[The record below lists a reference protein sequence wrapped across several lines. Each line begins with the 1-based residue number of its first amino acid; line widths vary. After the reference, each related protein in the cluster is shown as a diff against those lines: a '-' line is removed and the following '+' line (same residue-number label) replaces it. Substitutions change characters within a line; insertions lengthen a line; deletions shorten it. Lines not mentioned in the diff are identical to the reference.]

1 MCARQAVADKGGT
14 MTTPTAA
21 GQRPRGKATKAQLRL
36 RGMKRLRTTRGLVQL
51 AFAAL
56 IVTVGVRHQL
66 LKSEAPSV
74 DALCPFGGVET
85 VITWITTGQL
95 ISKIHPSNLILGLAV
110 LVATLLVGNAF
121 CGWVCPF
128 GAVQDALS
136 WLRRTLHLPTVTL
149 PATVDRVLRWG
160 RFVVLAIVLY
170 ASVSTANLWF
180 AGYDPYLTLF
190 SLHWLF
196 AFDAATMW
204 LPLAILALIL
214 AASVVIDRFW
224 CRYLCPLGGV
234 VAVVGHASVFRIR
247 RSATACTDCTLCD
260 RPCPVGIVPSKAAP
274 LASTD
279 CIGCMDCVATCPVK
293 GALSLDGPIALGMP
307 LRKDAAAASAPR
319 RFDTLV
325 PS

>member
-1 MCARQAVADKGGT
+1 MTPPTSAGRRPGGQ
-14 MTTPTAA
+14 P
-21 GQRPRGKATKAQLRL
+21 TKAVLRR
-36 RGMKRLRTTRGLVQL
+36 RGMRRLRTTRGIVQL

-85 VITWITTGQL
+85 LITWITTGQF

-110 LVATLLVGNAF
+110 LVAVVVVGNAF

-128 GAVQDALS
+128 GAVQDALT
-136 WLRRTLHLPTVTL
+136 WARRALHLPTVDL
-149 PATVDRVLRWG
+149 PRAADRVLRWG
-160 RFVVLAIVLY
+160 RFVVLAVVLY
-170 ASVSTANLWF
+170 FSVSTAKLWF
-180 AGYDPYLTLF
+180 AGFDPYLTLF

-204 LPLAILALIL
+204 LPLAILAAIL
-214 AASVVIDRFW
+214 GASVVVDRFW

-234 VAVVGHASVFRIR
+234 FAIVGHLSVFRVR
-247 RSATACTDCTLCD
+247 RSASACTDCTLCD
-260 RPCPVGIVPSKAAP
+260 RPCPVGIEPSKAAP

-279 CIGCMDCVATCPVK
+279 CIGCLDCVAACPVK
-293 GALSLDGPIALGMP
+293 GALSLDGPVALGMP
-307 LRKDAAAASAPR
+307 LRRDAAAASAPR
-319 RFDTLV
+319 RAGTKV
-325 PS
+325 SS